1 MAVVQCENLS
11 KWYGDVVGLNDLSVE
26 IDEGITGLLGPN
38 GAGKSTFM
46 RLLTGLIKPSQG
58 WIRVLDEEP
67 WDNTDLR
74 NRVGYVPEGPPPWP
88 RRTGRDVLLHGAK
101 LGGMTRD
108 EAEAA
113 ADRALDHVGLEGAA
127 GKRVGAYSQGMGQRL
142 KFGLALLHEPELLVF
157 DEPLA
162 GTDPIARRDL
172 IDLIKGAADEGRSVI
187 LTTHVLPNVEAMTQ
201 RILLLNHGR
210 LLAHGDVHE
219 IPQML
224 DQYPRTIEIS
234 TDDPFELRE
243 ELAGFETIL
252 SLEAREGSVVVRT
265 EDPSRFYENLQDF
278 LLESDQEF
286 GSIKPLDE
294 NVEAIF
300 KHLVE

>member
-1 MAVVQCENLS
+1 MTVVECENLS
-11 KWYGDVVGLNDLSVE
+11 KWYGDVVGLNNLTVE

-46 RLLTGLIKPSQG
+46 RLVTGLIKPSQG
-58 WIRVLDEEP
+58 WIRVLGEEP
-67 WDNTDLR
+67 WDNTPLR
-74 NRVGYVPEGPPPWP
+74 ERVGYVPEGSPPWP
-88 RRTGRDVLLHGAK
+88 RDAGRDVLVHGAR
-101 LGGMTRD
+101 LGGMTEE

-113 ADRALDHVGLEGAA
+113 ADRTLEKVGLTDAA
-127 GKRVGAYSQGMGQRL
+127 EKRVEAYSQGMGQRL
-142 KFGLALLHEPELLVF
+142 KFGLALLHEPELLIL

-172 IDLIKGAADEGRSVI
+172 IDLIERVADEGRSII

-234 TDDPFELRE
+234 TDDPLQLRE
-243 ELAGFETIL
+243 DLAGFQTIL

-265 EDPSRFYENLQDF
+265 EDPSQFYENLQDF
-278 LLESDQEF
+278 LLESDYEF

-294 NVEAIF
+294 NVESIF